1 MIRMI
6 LAFIVVFL
14 IFFFGIKMFT
24 QLSGKEKWAL
34 TKLFAYSL
42 VCAIIT
48 IMFLASIVVL
58 F

>member
-6 LAFIVVFL
+6 LAFIIVFL
-14 IFFFGIKMFT
+14 IFFFGIKLFT
-24 QLSGKEKWAL
+24 QLSGKEKLVL

-42 VCAIIT
+42 VCAIIST
-48 IMFLASIVVL
+48 VFLISIVVL

>member
-1 MIRMI
+1 MIRI
-6 LAFIVVFL
+6 IFAFIVVFL

-24 QLSGKEKWAL
+24 QLSGKEKWVL

-42 VCAIIT
+42 ICAIIT
-48 IMFLASIVVL
+48 TVFLISIVVL